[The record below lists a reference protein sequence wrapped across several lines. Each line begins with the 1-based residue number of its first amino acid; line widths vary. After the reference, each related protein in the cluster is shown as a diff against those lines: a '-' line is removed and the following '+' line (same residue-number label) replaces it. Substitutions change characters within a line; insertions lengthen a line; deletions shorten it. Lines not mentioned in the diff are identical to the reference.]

1 MVLYTE
7 FSYWVFQAKVWVIL
21 GFILIIVDIYLGSF
35 FILPIGIA
43 AFLISG
49 LILAQNQ
56 LWFGDYIFLESWRDI
71 AIYFA
76 ILSVISIGIIKL
88 IFEKRFKKEPD
99 INEY

>member
-1 MVLYTE
+1 MDLYSE

-21 GFILIIVDIYLGSF
+21 GFILIIVDIFLGSY

-49 LILAQNQ
+49 LIVAQNR
-56 LWFGDYIFLESWRDI
+56 LWFGDYTFFETWRDI

-88 IFEKRFKKEPD
+88 IFQKRFENETD
-99 INEY
+99 INKY

>member
-1 MVLYTE
+1 MDLYTE

-21 GFILIIVDIYLGSF
+21 GFILIIVDIFLGSF

-56 LWFGDYIFLESWRDI
+56 LWFEDFIFFETWRDI

-76 ILSVISIGIIKL
+76 ILSVISIGLIKL
-88 IFEKRFKKEPD
+88 LFGRRFKNEPD

>member
-1 MVLYTE
+1 MDLYTE

-21 GFILIIVDIYLGSF
+21 GFILIIVDIFLGSF
-35 FILPIGIA
+35 FILPIGMA

-56 LWFGDYIFLESWRDI
+56 LWFEDFIFFETWRDI

-76 ILSVISIGIIKL
+76 IFSVISIGLIKL
-88 IFEKRFKKEPD
+88 LFGKRSKNKPD